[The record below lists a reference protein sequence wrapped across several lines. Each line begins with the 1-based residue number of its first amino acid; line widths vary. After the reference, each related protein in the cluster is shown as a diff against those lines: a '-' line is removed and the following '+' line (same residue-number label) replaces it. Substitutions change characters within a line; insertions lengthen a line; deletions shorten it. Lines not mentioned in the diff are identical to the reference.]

1 MFMTN
6 FNVVGQQ
13 MADNKGPVGLKTGG
27 SNIIMNSILVE
38 VVRSTFILFV
48 SHQTSQKI
56 LQQNAYV
63 SCMVNPERQIHNKIL
78 CIQYFWKSSE
88 RLIGEVIQTRWSN
101 ELVNQI
107 RWSNKL
113 INQDGQIK
121 LVWQPWL
128 TSLLDHH
135 VWLTSLTYHLF
146 WLTSMFEWPPQLTFL
161 IIGTGESAFSGCLG
175 KVPKTCGW
183 GVPTFQMN
191 FLPTP
196 HFKKYFFVKKF
207 YEFCVIF
214 ELPQRA

>member
-1 MFMTN
+1 MTYFKVECFFIFGIEKCELSKKIFSIKGYFFMFMTN

-13 MADNKGPVGLKTGG
+13 MADNKGPVGLMTGG

-38 VVRSTFILFV
+38 VFRSTFILFV

-78 CIQYFWKSSE
+78 CIQYLCKSSE

-113 INQDGQIK
+113 VNQDGQIE
-121 LVWQPWL
+121 LV
-128 TSLLDHH
+128 
-135 VWLTSLTYHLF
+135 
-146 WLTSMFEWPPQLTFL
+146 
-161 IIGTGESAFSGCLG
+161 
-175 KVPKTCGW
+175 
-183 GVPTFQMN
+183 
-191 FLPTP
+191 
-196 HFKKYFFVKKF
+196 
-207 YEFCVIF
+207 
-214 ELPQRA
+214 